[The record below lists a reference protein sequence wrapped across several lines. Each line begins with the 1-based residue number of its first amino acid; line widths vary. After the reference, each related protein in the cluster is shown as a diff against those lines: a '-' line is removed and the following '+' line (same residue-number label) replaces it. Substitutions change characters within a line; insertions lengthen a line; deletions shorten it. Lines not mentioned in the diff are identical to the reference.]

1 MPQMDGFEATRLIRA
16 EEAAGNAS
24 WPVPVHVIAM
34 TANAMQGDREAC
46 LAAGMNDYISKPV
59 ALPELITA
67 LGRQIDG
74 KALAELPPN
83 NVVAMAV

>member
-1 MPQMDGFEATRLIRA
+1 
-16 EEAAGNAS
+16 
-24 WPVPVHVIAM
+24 VHVIAM

-74 KALAELPPN
+74 KTMAELAPN